1 MNWHEGLRRI
11 KLAGQRLMLSS
22 IAGALLWFLL
32 LFAFR
37 VDLFGLFFMIGV
49 PFVLGCSR
57 PGFLK
62 ASWACAPRVATA
74 HELLF

>member
-1 MNWHEGLRRI
+1 
-11 KLAGQRLMLSS
+11 MLSS

-49 PFVLGCSR
+49 PFVLGALLLLAAWILE
-57 PGFLK
+57 GFLGL
-62 ASWACAPRVATA
+62 RATSGDCP
-74 HELLF
+74 